1 MYYKTI
7 INSDLRQYAANKGIR
22 LWQVADKY
30 GITDAALSRKM
41 RRDFSKE
48 EAARFK
54 KYVDEIASEIEM
66 RKNQPPE
73 LYKQTLVH
81 EIVHGMLTMI
91 GRNDLSEDETFVQ
104 SLALAIS
111 QTFDLKGEIRC

>member
-1 MYYKTI
+1 MKLRKVQKMEKYNICGIPHKIIEKEVIEGNGSGTI
-7 INSDLRQYAANKGIR
+7 LGQ
-22 LWQVADKY
+22 
-30 GITDAALSRKM
+30 IT
-41 RRDFSKE
+41 
-48 EAARFK
+48 
-54 KYVDEIASEIEM
+54 YSECIIEM